1 MPDAN
6 GKPVRLSNYLGKV
19 VVMNFWATWC
29 SPCKIEIPWFVG
41 FQQRFSEL
49 AILGVSMDDDG
60 WNSVKPFL
68 AEVRHD

>member
-1 MPDAN
+1 
-6 GKPVRLSNYLGKV
+6 
-19 VVMNFWATWC
+19 MNFWATWC